1 MLSGKA
7 LRQIL
12 DKMMKSPVTQE
23 ARVQVQ
29 LPDGQYLDI
38 LDINNI
44 DVDNTTTTNIT
55 LEEKYNEKPDL
66 LAYDLYGNA
75 KLWWVFG
82 LFNQDELVDPI
93 LDFKAG
99 LKIKVPTRFS

>member
-1 MLSGKA
+1 MATYRADSLY
-7 LRQIL
+7 R
-12 DKMMKSPVTQE
+12 DTQ
-23 ARVQVQ
+23 
-29 LPDGQYLDI
+29 LNDQYLDV

-44 DVDNTTTTNIT
+44 DIDNTTTTNIT

-93 LDFKAG
+93 LDFKTG
-99 LKIKVPTRFS
+99 IKINVPTRFA

>member
-1 MLSGKA
+1 MATYGADSLY
-7 LRQIL
+7 R
-12 DKMMKSPVTQE
+12 DTQ
-23 ARVQVQ
+23 
-29 LPDGQYLDI
+29 LNDQYLDV

-44 DVDNTTTTNIT
+44 DIDNTTTTNIT
-55 LEEKYNEKPDL
+55 IEEKYNEKPDL

-93 LDFKAG
+93 LDFKTG
-99 LKIKVPTRFS
+99 IKINVPTRFA

>member
-1 MLSGKA
+1 MTTYRKDSLY
-7 LRQIL
+7 RDTEIN
-12 DKMMKSPVTQE
+12 
-23 ARVQVQ
+23 
-29 LPDGQYLDI
+29 GQYLDI
-38 LDINNI
+38 LDVNNI